1 MTRMVNGLMALCLGD
16 KKMRLSLFDKLGQ
29 NIDITAGGMAE
40 APQHPPNTPAQRTPE
55 LQDAVKEKS
64 SNLTGMKFTHSLI
77 KHLDQLYSKM
87 LAGDVKE
94 LASEPRHNPKIR
106 VLEGQTNSMILE
118 EKEAYF
124 NPGNSAVTE
133 SM

>member
-1 MTRMVNGLMALCLGD
+1 
-16 KKMRLSLFDKLGQ
+16 MRPSLFDQLGQ
-29 NIDITAGGMAE
+29 EIDISAGAMAE
-40 APQHPPNTPAQRTPE
+40 APKHPASTPAQHTPE
-55 LQDAVKEKS
+55 LEDVVKTKSS

-87 LAGDVKE
+87 LAGEVKE
-94 LASEPRHNPKIR
+94 IASEPEHDSKQKVI
-106 VLEGQTNSMILE
+106 EGQTGALVLN
-118 EKEAYF
+118 EKEAFY